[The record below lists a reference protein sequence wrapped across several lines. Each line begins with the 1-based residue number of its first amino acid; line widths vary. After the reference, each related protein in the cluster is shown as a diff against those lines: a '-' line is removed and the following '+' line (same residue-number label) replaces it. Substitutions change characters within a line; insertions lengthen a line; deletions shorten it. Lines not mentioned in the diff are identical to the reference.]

1 MKKYAV
7 TAALIIVNTVLFL
20 ISDLGGRF
28 FGTDLYAEGIAYYPF
43 IVGGGEWYRLLSACF
58 LHSSIEHLTGNMI
71 SLGVFGYRLEGR
83 LGHVRMLLLYLICG
97 IAACGTS
104 IFVNHSLG
112 NDYMTLGASGA
123 IFGIMGILIVV
134 LVTDGG
140 RLDGVGLPQL
150 IFAAA
155 LAVYS
160 GMRSG
165 TVDQI
170 GHVAGLAAGLIL
182 GALFVPRRRND
193 NGSGPP

>member
-7 TAALIIVNTVLFL
+7 TAALIIVNAALFL
-20 ISDLGGRF
+20 ITDLGARF
-28 FGTDLYAEGIAYYPF
+28 FGAELYLKGIAFYPS

-83 LGHVRMLLLYLICG
+83 LGHIRMLLLYLVSG
-97 IAACGTS
+97 MAACAAS
-104 IFVNHSLG
+104 IFINHSLG
-112 NDYMTLGASGA
+112 HDYMTLGASGA
-123 IFGIMGILIVV
+123 IFGLMGIMAVV
-134 LVTDGG
+134 LISDGR

-160 GMRSG
+160 GMQSE

-170 GHVAGLAAGLIL
+170 GHVAGLAAGLLL
-182 GALFVPRRRND
+182 GALFVPRRRD
-193 NGSGPP
+193 QY

>member
-1 MKKYAV
+1 MKRYAV
-7 TAALIIVNTVLFL
+7 TAALIIANAALFL
-20 ISDLGGRF
+20 ITDLGARL
-28 FGTDLYAEGIAYYPF
+28 FGAELYLKGIAFYPS

-83 LGHVRMLLLYLICG
+83 LGHVRMLLLYLLSG
-97 IAACGTS
+97 IAACAAS
-104 IFVNHSLG
+104 IFINHSIG
-112 NDYMTLGASGA
+112 HDYMTLGASGA
-123 IFGIMGILIVV
+123 IFGLMGIMAVV
-134 LVTDGG
+134 LISDGR

-160 GMRSG
+160 GMQSE

-170 GHVAGLAAGLIL
+170 GHVAGLAAGLLL
-182 GALFVPRRRND
+182 GALFVPRRRD
-193 NGSGPP
+193 DY